1 MVRYVFV
8 DFSCPAVFFHT
19 SFPLSELKDNIIVF
33 ICLEFSI
40 VLLAV
45 FICVCMCER
54 EKSRNVLHSKN
65 EELKVCL

>member
-54 EKSRNVLHSKN
+54 EK
-65 EELKVCL
+65 

>member
-54 EKSRNVLHSKN
+54 ER
-65 EELKVCL
+65 KVEMCYTERMRS